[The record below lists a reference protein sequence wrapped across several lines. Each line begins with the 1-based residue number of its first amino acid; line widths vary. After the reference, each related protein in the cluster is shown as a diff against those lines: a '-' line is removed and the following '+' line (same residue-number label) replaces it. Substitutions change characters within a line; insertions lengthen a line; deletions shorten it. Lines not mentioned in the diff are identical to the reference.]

1 MTLWVWTEGV
11 SAKTTEFWLQDWE
24 MGRPALRGVS
34 VSRFVSLAPQPL
46 RRPTA
51 ASSLREEGPS
61 ALTGGSEVPRGQNK
75 PV

>member
-34 VSRFVSLAPQPL
+34 VSRFISLVPQPL
-46 RRPTA
+46 EA
-51 ASSLREEGPS
+51 HGCLVFEGGRTLCS
-61 ALTGGSEVPRGQNK
+61 DGRK
-75 PV
+75 